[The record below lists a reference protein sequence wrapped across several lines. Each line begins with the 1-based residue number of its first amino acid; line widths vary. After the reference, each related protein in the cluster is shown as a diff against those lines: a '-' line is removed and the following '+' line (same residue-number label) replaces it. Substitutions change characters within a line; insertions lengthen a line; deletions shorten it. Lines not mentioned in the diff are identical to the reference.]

1 MVKRQAKVTESLKR
15 VKHSTTK
22 KETKTKEVD
31 LVASEAALRE
41 FDLNVDY
48 GPLVGISRLDRL
60 LRAES
65 FNLPVKPEISKIL
78 KDSELIQAHPELN
91 LNIWHDLENI
101 I

>member
-1 MVKRQAKVTESLKR
+1 MVKRQAKVTDSLKR
-15 VKHSTTK
+15 VKNSTTK
-22 KETKTKEVD
+22 AKTKEVD
-31 LVASEAALRE
+31 LAASEAVLRE

-60 LRAES
+60 LRAEN

-78 KDSELIQAHPELN
+78 KDSELIHAHPELN

-101 I
+101 L